1 VVFVEIWLV
10 GSFNN
15 LILFFIEPL
24 QTFCILWADKQQEKP
39 CKTLKEYKMKKTLWI
54 VLLVILALGALG
66 VGVVAA
72 QDGQPP
78 YGQRGVMDGAGP
90 MHDYMEG
97 AMAEALGLEVDEFEA
112 RHDAGETFYQIALAQ
127 GFTAEEIPAL
137 MQEAR
142 AKGLDA
148 AAAAGVITQEQ
159 AEWMGS
165 RSFGRGGMMGGYGG
179 YGTGECP
186 MYDGDE
192 VPYSGQF
199 GPGMMNG
206 GRGGRWQQNP
216 AQ

>member
-1 VVFVEIWLV
+1 
-10 GSFNN
+10 
-15 LILFFIEPL
+15 
-24 QTFCILWADKQQEKP
+24 
-39 CKTLKEYKMKKTLWI
+39 MKKTLWI
-54 VLLVILALGALG
+54 VLLVILALGALS

-72 QDGQPP
+72 QGGQPP
-78 YGQRGVMDGAGP
+78 YDQLGVTDGVGP
-90 MHDYMEG
+90 IHDYMEQ
-97 AMAEALGLEVDEFEA
+97 AMAEAVGLTVEEFKA
-112 RHDAGETFYQIALAQ
+112 RHDAGKTFYQIALAE

-159 AEWMGS
+159 AEWMNS
-165 RSFGRGGMMGGYGG
+165 RGFGGGMGGYGG

-199 GPGMMNG
+199 GPGMMGG
-206 GRGGRWQQNP
+206 GRGGRWQQAP

>member
-1 VVFVEIWLV
+1 
-10 GSFNN
+10 
-15 LILFFIEPL
+15 
-24 QTFCILWADKQQEKP
+24 
-39 CKTLKEYKMKKTLWI
+39 MKKTLWI

-78 YGQRGVMDGAGP
+78 YGQRGVADGTGL
-90 MHDYMEG
+90 MHDYMEQ
-97 AMAEALGLEVDEFEA
+97 AMAESVGLTVEEFGA
-112 RHDAGETFYQIALAQ
+112 RHNAGETFYQIALAE

-148 AAAAGVITQEQ
+148 AAAAGVITQDQ
-159 AEWMGS
+159 ADWMNS
-165 RSFGRGGMMGGYGG
+165 RGFGRGGMMGGYGAN
-179 YGTGECP
+179 GECP
-186 MYDGDE
+186 MFDGDE
-192 VPYSGQF
+192 APTGQF
-199 GPGMMNG
+199 GPGMMGG